1 MLSDDSE
8 GWDSGVDGRQAQR
21 ETIYVELSQIHMVVQ
36 QKLTQHCKAITCVQ
50 GLSHV

>member
-21 ETIYVELSQIHMVVQ
+21 EKIYVYLSLNHIVVQ
-36 QKLTQHCKAITCVQ
+36 QKLAQHCKAITCAQ
-50 GLSHV
+50 LLSHV